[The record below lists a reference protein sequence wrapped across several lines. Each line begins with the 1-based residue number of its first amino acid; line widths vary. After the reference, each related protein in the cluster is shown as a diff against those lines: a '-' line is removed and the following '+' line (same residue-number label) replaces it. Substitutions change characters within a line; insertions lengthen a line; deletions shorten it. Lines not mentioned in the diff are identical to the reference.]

1 MADFGFR
8 LKVMIKNLLK
18 RIWEFIAKMLE
29 RRATQPE
36 EKSIE
41 ILPELTVPKL
51 YVNCEIG
58 LRIRS
63 APEIKADNI
72 LEVLSCGQEVTKI
85 GEQDKWFKV
94 QYNSGKEGWVSSVY
108 LTENKPVD
116 SSQVVPKEDVQ
127 DAFPKFKI
135 GVANLANDD
144 NTIKLRKIINDEFG
158 GSRNGWNLQ
167 CTEYAQFKVQQM
179 GITIKWP
186 ADRPRHGGLWA
197 GIFEKHGL
205 YKVFDIPK
213 AGCAMCFTTG
223 FRTPE
228 MNATGHVAFVEQVF
242 DDESIKITEANWPP
256 PGKYN
261 ERRVPKAEWQ
271 DKYKCRF
278 VGFS

>member
-1 MADFGFR
+1 M
-8 LKVMIKNLLK
+8 KNLLK
-18 RIWEFIAKMLE
+18 RIQEFIAKILE
-29 RRATQPE
+29 RSAIQPE

-41 ILPELTVPKL
+41 ILPEFTTQKL

-58 LRIRS
+58 LRVRS
-63 APEIKADNI
+63 TPEIKIDNI
-72 LEVLSCGQEVTKI
+72 FEVLSHGQEVTKI
-85 GEQDKWFKV
+85 EEQDKWLKIK
-94 QYNSGKEGWVSSVY
+94 YNSDKEGWVSSVY

-116 SSQVVPKEDVQ
+116 GPQVAPKEDFQ
-127 DAFPKFKI
+127 DAFPKFKR

-158 GSRNGWNLQ
+158 GGSNGWDLQ
-167 CTEYAQFKVQQM
+167 CTEYAQFRIQQM

-186 ADRPRHGGLWA
+186 TDRPRHGGLWA
-197 GIFEKHGL
+197 GIFEKRGL
-205 YKVFDIPK
+205 YKVLDTPK

-242 DDESIKITEANWPP
+242 DDGFVKITEANWPP

-271 DKYKCRF
+271 GKHKCRF
-278 VGFS
+278 VDFS